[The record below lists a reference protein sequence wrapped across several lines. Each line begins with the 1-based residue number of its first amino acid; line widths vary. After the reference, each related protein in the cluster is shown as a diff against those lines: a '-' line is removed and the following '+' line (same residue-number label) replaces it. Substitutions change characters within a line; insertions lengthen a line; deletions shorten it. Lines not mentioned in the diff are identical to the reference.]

1 MQPVSPEISPDV
13 HMEAVEQFKAM
24 HPEVDSEMDI
34 HQAQLQVKDL
44 HEQKNVLYW
53 FQVLF

>member
-1 MQPVSPEISPDV
+1 MQPVSPEISADV

-44 HEQKNVLYW
+44 YGQNAV
-53 FQVLF
+53 